1 MESVRILPSEN
12 PEKTYQVVVQEL
24 REFNKSFLG
33 QYESVTIAVDVI
45 NADQEIV
52 GGAFGSVQLGWLFID
67 VIWLQKNYRQVGN
80 GTAVLKL
87 LEEKAR
93 QLGASRA
100 TLDTMGFQ
108 AEEFYQKNGYAEF
121 GRLTDFASGY
131 DRIYMTKQLCD

>member
-108 AEEFYQKNGYAEF
+108 AEKLYEKTATPNLDDLPTLPPG
-121 GRLTDFASGY
+121 
-131 DRIYMTKQLCD
+131 MTEYT

>member
-33 QYESVTIAVDVI
+33 QYESVPIAVDVI

-108 AEEFYQKNGYAEF
+108 AEKFYQKNGYAEF
-121 GRLTDFASGY
+121 GRLTDFASGF
-131 DRIYMTKQLCD
+131 DRIYMTKHLCD

>member
-1 MESVRILPSEN
+1 MESIRILPSEN
-12 PEKTYQVVVQEL
+12 PEKTFQVVVQEL

-33 QYESVTIAVDVI
+33 QYESVPIAVDVI

-80 GTAVLKL
+80 GTAVIKL

-108 AEEFYQKNGYAEF
+108 AEKFYEKNGYAEF
-121 GRLTDFASGY
+121 GRLNDFDSGY
-131 DRIYMTKQLCD
+131 DRIYMTKHLCD